1 MSSAFD
7 LLTGEDAADLL
18 AAALETAGG
27 ELVGWSVRHVD
38 HRPGRSTTVSYRGD
52 VRWPHGGGTETL
64 GASVGRPEHHGAPG
78 VLTLD
83 DGEKQA
89 AVWLYPDDPG
99 LPALRAA
106 HDADAVEGLLAGF
119 GVPAEARHPVRLTQ
133 RAYRPGRRAVIEA
146 TGPGARV
153 FLKVLRPSKVE
164 ALRRWHVLLTEAGL
178 PVPEVLGWTTD
189 GLLVLAPLAGETMRD
204 AVRDGRPV
212 PSPRELLDTLDRLPG
227 ELCDLP
233 RRESW
238 SESADHY
245 AHVIGTALP
254 REGERA
260 ARLAARIQDRIAGLP
275 DDAPTHGDFYE
286 AQLLLTGGRLTGL
299 LDVDN
304 AGPGRRADDLGC
316 LVAHLEVL
324 ALLPGWDAPRLHR
337 LAREYATAFAAV
349 VDRNELHAR
358 VAGVLLSLA
367 TGPHRVQEKDWEA
380 ATTRRLDAVERWLD
394 GRM

>member
-1 MSSAFD
+1 
-7 LLTGEDAADLL
+7 
-18 AAALETAGG
+18 
-27 ELVGWSVRHVD
+27 
-38 HRPGRSTTVSYRGD
+38 
-52 VRWPHGGGTETL
+52 
-64 GASVGRPEHHGAPG
+64 
-78 VLTLD
+78 
-83 DGEKQA
+83 
-89 AVWLYPDDPG
+89 
-99 LPALRAA
+99 
-106 HDADAVEGLLAGF
+106 
-119 GVPAEARHPVRLTQ
+119 
-133 RAYRPGRRAVIEA
+133 
-146 TGPGARV
+146 
-153 FLKVLRPSKVE
+153 
-164 ALRRWHVLLTEAGL
+164 
-178 PVPEVLGWTTD
+178 
-189 GLLVLAPLAGETMRD
+189 
-204 AVRDGRPV
+204 VRDGRPV
-212 PSPRELLDTLDRLPG
+212 PSPRELLDTLDRLPGELCDLPRRESWSESADHVGVVVGALAPGLAARQVAELAGQPVEGVEQLARGGDGASVAHGVAHGLPG

>member
-1 MSSAFD
+1 M
-7 LLTGEDAADLL
+7 
-18 AAALETAGG
+18 
-27 ELVGWSVRHVD
+27 
-38 HRPGRSTTVSYRGD
+38 
-52 VRWPHGGGTETL
+52 
-64 GASVGRPEHHGAPG
+64 
-78 VLTLD
+78 LTLD
-83 DGEKQA
+83 DGEQQA

-106 HDADAVEGLLAGF
+106 HDPDAVERLLADF
-119 GVPAEARHPVRLTQ
+119 GVPAKDRSPVRLTR
-133 RAYRPGRRAVIEA
+133 RAYRPTRRAVVEA
-146 TGPGARV
+146 SAPGARV

-164 ALRRWHVLLTEAGL
+164 ELHRRHVLLTEAGL
-178 PVPEVLGWTTD
+178 PVPEALGWTPE
-189 GLLVLAPLAGETMRD
+189 GLLVLAPLEGGTMRD

-212 PSPRELLDTLDRLPG
+212 PSPQELLDTLDRLPDD
-227 ELCDLP
+227 LCDLP

-245 AHVIGTALP
+245 ARMIGTALP
-254 REGERA
+254 REAERA
-260 ARLAARIQDRIAGLP
+260 ERLAARILARISGLP

-286 AQLLLTGGRLTGL
+286 AQLLLDDDGSLTGL

-324 ALLPGWDAPRLHR
+324 ALLDGWDAPRLHR
-337 LAREYATAFAAV
+337 LARDYATAFAAV
-349 VDRNELHAR
+349 VDRHELHGR

-367 TGPHRVQEKDWEA
+367 TGPHRVQDADWEA